1 MLGMSNHAY
10 ASFWCRDFSE
20 GTMLERFGHFLET
33 VPFSASHRGFTQFLI
48 RAVGPAEA
56 PVIEHDLRSVPL
68 SAAEIIELAQEH
80 LHADCVYETRA
91 HWDLWTYGPT
101 TGRWEMRAQP
111 LDIYCHGED
120 YDDRVWQEAGHLQA
134 DIGFEHLFTGHAGL
148 LGVREPRVPVPQ
160 HPAERA
166 FIEAMIR
173 PENLREYHEKTRE
186 NIRLLLHWTTKIE
199 AAVPIERSQLWSE
212 GEENFEARMEEI
224 LAVR

>member
-10 ASFWCRDFSE
+10 ASFWCKDYSE
-20 GTMLERFGHFLET
+20 ATMLERFGRFLET
-33 VPFSASHRGFTQFLI
+33 VPFSPSRPGFTQLLI

-68 SAAEIIELAQEH
+68 SAAEVIALTQEH
-80 LHADCVYETRA
+80 LHSDCVYETRA
-91 HWDLWTYGPT
+91 HWDLWTYEPT
-101 TGRWEMRAQP
+101 TGRWQMAAEP
-111 LDIYCHGED
+111 LDIYCYGED
-120 YDDRVWQEAGHLQA
+120 YDDGVWQEGGHIQA

-148 LGVREPRVPVPQ
+148 LGARERRVLVAQ
-160 HPAERA
+160 HPAEQA
-166 FIEAMIR
+166 FLVAMNR

-186 NIRLLLHWTTKIE
+186 NIRLLLHWMTKIE
-199 AAVPIERSQLWSE
+199 AAVPIEHSRLWSE